1 MIMNTRQNRLI
12 IFALLLLTQTPLGA
26 QLHSTKIEL
35 PEDSISATMEDPI
48 PAKRSFFKKFLDYF
62 NDANKEKKNKKFD
75 FSVIGGPH
83 YSSDTKFGLGL
94 VAAGLYRTDRIDT
107 LLPPSNVSLY
117 GDVSTVGFYLLGVR
131 GNHLFPKD
139 KYRLNYNLYFYS
151 FPSLYW
157 GRGYDNGANSD
168 NESDYKRFQAQV
180 KVDFMFR
187 LAKNFYIGPMAIFDY
202 IDGRNFEKPE
212 LWEGMA
218 ARTTNTSLGLSLL
231 YDSRDFLTNAYHGY
245 YLRIDQRFSPA
256 FLGNKYAFSSTE
268 LTTSAGRAIPHIA
281 YLWRYPLGI
290 DGNVGKFLL
299 HARILRRTL
308 SGQGSNGRA
317 NRTPATRLETE
328 WSSCMGRSG
337 NDFSTTF
344 RVHPETHSA

>member
-1 MIMNTRQNRLI
+1 MIMDTRQNRLI
-12 IFALLLLTQTPLGA
+12 IFAILLLTQTPLGA

-35 PEDSISATMEDPI
+35 PEDSISVTIEDSV

-94 VAAGLYRTDRIDT
+94 VAAGLYRTDRIDS

-131 GNHLFPKD
+131 GNHLFPQD

-187 LAKNFYIGPMAIFDY
+187 LAKNFYIGPMAVFDY

-218 ARTTNTSLGLSLL
+218 ARTGT
-231 YDSRDFLTNAYHGY
+231 F
-245 YLRIDQRFSPA
+245 P
-256 FLGNKYAFSSTE
+256 
-268 LTTSAGRAIPHIA
+268 
-281 YLWRYPLGI
+281 PL
-290 DGNVGKFLL
+290 
-299 HARILRRTL
+299 
-308 SGQGSNGRA
+308 
-317 NRTPATRLETE
+317 
-328 WSSCMGRSG
+328 
-337 NDFSTTF
+337 
-344 RVHPETHSA
+344 